1 MQTMIKRLDTLLNS
15 LKCFLNFEEKYFT
28 EDSKEKVEK
37 CHATYLLNVLS
48 YKHEYGTRQMSYIMS
63 DINTDV

>member
-15 LKCFLNFEEKYFT
+15 LKSFLNFEEKYFT

-37 CHATYLLNVLS
+37 CHATYLLNAQD
-48 YKHEYGTRQMSYIMS
+48 TRQMSYIMS

>member
-15 LKCFLNFEEKYFT
+15 LKSFLNFEEKYFT
-28 EDSKEKVEK
+28 EDSKEKVK
-37 CHATYLLNVLS
+37 CHATYLLNALS
-48 YKHEYGTRQMSYIMS
+48 YKHEYDTRQMSHIMS